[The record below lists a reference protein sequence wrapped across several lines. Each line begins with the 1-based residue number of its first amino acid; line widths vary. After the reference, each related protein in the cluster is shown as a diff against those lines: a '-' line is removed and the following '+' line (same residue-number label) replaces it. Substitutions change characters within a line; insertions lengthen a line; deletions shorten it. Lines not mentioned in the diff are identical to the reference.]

1 MIGLF
6 KQKSPANLIILLIF
20 GLLIKMPLFLYAK
33 EIKATPQDG
42 KLYEAFL
49 SFFNTPGKSNGL
61 YLSVV
66 AFALLYVQGL
76 LINYLIN
83 EQRMTS
89 RQTFLPAMSYL
100 LITSLIPQWN
110 YLSSTLVATTITV
123 WIFIKVFKLY
133 NAGNASG
140 AIFNIGL
147 LLGINSFLFFP
158 SLAFILPVLLGL
170 MILKPFKFNEFVLL
184 LLGVTTPYY
193 FYIVY
198 LFLTDKLVFSN
209 ILPEFSIKLPLMHS
223 ELWVAIAMIFLGAPF
238 IIGGYYIQSNLRK
251 MLIQARKNW
260 SILLLYLFLALLIP
274 FINSYGS
281 LNKWIVIAA
290 PFAAFHTCAYLYPRR
305 QVIPLVLFFLTLGF
319 VLVQQYAT
327 PFWKY

>member
-1 MIGLF
+1 VIALF

-20 GLLIKMPLFLYAK
+20 GLLIKMPLFLYP
-33 EIKATPQDG
+33 KAIMAAPQDG
-42 KLYEAFL
+42 KLYQAFL
-49 SFFNTPGKSNGL
+49 SLFNSSDKSNDL

-66 AFALLYVQGL
+66 AFFLLYIQGL
-76 LINYLIN
+76 LINYLVN
-83 EQRMTS
+83 EQRMTN

-110 YLSSTLVATTITV
+110 YLFSALVATTITI

-147 LLGINSFLFFP
+147 LLGINSFFFFP

-170 MILKPFKFNEFVLL
+170 MILRPFKFNEFVLL
-184 LLGVTTPYY
+184 LLGITTPYY

-198 LFLTDKLVFSN
+198 LFLTDKLVLSN
-209 ILPEFSIKLPLMHS
+209 IFPQFSIQLPLMHN
-223 ELWVAIAMIFLGAPF
+223 ELWVAIAMIFLGTPF
-238 IIGGYYIQSNLRK
+238 LIGGYYIQSNLRR

-260 SILLLYLFLALLIP
+260 SILLLYLFISLLIP

-281 LNKWIVIAA
+281 LNKWVVVAA

-305 QVIPLVLFFLTLGF
+305 QAIPLLLFFLAVGF
-319 VLVQQYAT
+319 VLFQQYAT
-327 PFWKY
+327 PFWK